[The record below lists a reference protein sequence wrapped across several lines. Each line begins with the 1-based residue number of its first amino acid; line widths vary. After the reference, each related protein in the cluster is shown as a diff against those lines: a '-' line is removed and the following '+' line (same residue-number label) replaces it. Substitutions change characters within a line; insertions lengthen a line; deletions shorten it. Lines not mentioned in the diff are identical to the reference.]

1 MGLLDNLT
9 FNPLLYGGQDG
20 NLLDMLRSFQQTNDA
35 YKPGAGFSLAGPQAV
50 QPQQQDDP
58 AALPANSQ
66 PTAGQ
71 NTIQVGDYSMPRIGF
86 GSPLD
91 ANAQMPAPVA
101 SPSPAAS
108 SNPSMAAT
116 PAAASSLS
124 TEPSFG
130 DRLLAGFQSFANSKA
145 LLPALANGAVGFST
159 GQRADKTGLTLQ
171 GRNLTAQALVA
182 KGVPIAQVQAAL
194 ANPELMKQLIS
205 ANFGNTS
212 LTTDQR
218 NAAAAAKDPKFAEFL
233 EKQKS
238 GGEKFGLSPMYGV
251 DANGNPVAIQLSSK
265 GGSQPVQLPDG
276 VTISKT
282 PIKLDTGTEIEFLDP
297 ITRQVIRRVPK
308 DIAGAAKAKQEGEA
322 AGKAAAAAPA
332 DIQAG
337 NNALDIIKKIRDN
350 PYLER
355 GTGFSSMLNSVPGT
369 GGYDFQNLV
378 DQAKSGAFLQAI
390 QQMRGLG
397 SLSNAEGTAATA
409 AINRMNTATSKEGFL
424 DAVSDYEKV
433 VKQGVARA
441 QTRLSNPTATTIPPP
456 ARAAQGDPLGLR

>member
-1 MGLLDNLT
+1 MALLDSLQ
-9 FNPLLYGGQDG
+9 FSPQLYGGQGG
-20 NLLDMLRSFQQTNDA
+20 NLLDLIRSIQQTNDA
-35 YKPGAGFSLAGPQAV
+35 YKPVAGFSLAGPQPV
-50 QPQQQDDP
+50 QPQDDP

-71 NTIQVGDYSMPRIGF
+71 DTIAVGNYQMPKIGF
-86 GSPLD
+86 NIPGAEPSV
-91 ANAQMPAPVA
+91 PAA
-101 SPSPAAS
+101 SPSPPAS
-108 SNPSMAAT
+108 N
-116 PAAASSLS
+116 AAASSLS

-171 GRNLTAQALVA
+171 GRNLTARALLA
-182 KGVPIAQVQAAL
+182 KGVPMDQIQAAI

-218 NAAAAAKDPKFAEFL
+218 NAAAAEKDPKFAAFL
-233 EKQKS
+233 EKQKN
-238 GGEKFGLSPMYGV
+238 EKAKKSLTPFYGT
-251 DANGNPVAIQLSSK
+251 DRNGNTVVMQLSSE
-265 GGSQPVQLPDG
+265 GGQEPVQLPEG
-276 VTISKT
+276 VTISKN
-282 PIKLDTGTEIEFLDP
+282 PIKTDTGTEIILTDP
-297 ITRQVIRRVPK
+297 ITRQVVARYPK

-337 NNALDIIKKIRDN
+337 NNALDTIKKIRDN

-355 GTGFSSMLNSVPGT
+355 GTGFSSMLNSIPGT

-424 DAVSDYEKV
+424 GAVSDYEKV

-441 QTRLSNPTATTIPPP
+441 QARLANPTATTIAPP
-456 ARAAQGDPLGLR
+456 ARTTQNDPLGLR